1 MVVDKEIVS
10 ILQIL
15 LNSTLITTNG
25 LQEESNSSKRQITY
39 RINKINIENCNN
51 FMNIFVSINI
61 NDLETIKKIEDIQQ
75 TIKKSI
81 EKMTLV
87 NVQKIDINIHK
98 IKKINFLQC

>member
-39 RINKINIENCNN
+39 RINKIND
-51 FMNIFVSINI
+51 M
-61 NDLETIKKIEDIQQ
+61 LK
-75 TIKKSI
+75 
-81 EKMTLV
+81 
-87 NVQKIDINIHK
+87 
-98 IKKINFLQC
+98 

>member
-39 RINKINIENCNN
+39 RINKINDMLKVKNVPLICLRL
-51 FMNIFVSINI
+51 IKILS
-61 NDLETIKKIEDIQQ
+61 LEKKQ
-75 TIKKSI
+75 KS
-81 EKMTLV
+81 
-87 NVQKIDINIHK
+87 N
-98 IKKINFLQC
+98 